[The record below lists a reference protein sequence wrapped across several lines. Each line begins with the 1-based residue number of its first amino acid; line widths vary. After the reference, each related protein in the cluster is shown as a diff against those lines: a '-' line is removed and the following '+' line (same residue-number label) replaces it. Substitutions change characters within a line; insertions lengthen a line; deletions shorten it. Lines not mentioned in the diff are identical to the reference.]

1 MVTSVLDLVVFS
13 AWTHL
18 GSIQK
23 IQSFEEEKIAQTFH
37 YSSTT
42 ILLRKNVMYYT
53 FHFLKASLETR

>member
-23 IQSFEEEKIAQTFH
+23 IQSFEEKKIAQTFH
-37 YSSTT
+37 YS
-42 ILLRKNVMYYT
+42 
-53 FHFLKASLETR
+53 

>member
-23 IQSFEEEKIAQTFH
+23 IQSLAKIAQTFH
-37 YSSTT
+37 SSSTT
-42 ILLRKNVMYYT
+42 IIFGKKVMYYT
-53 FHFLKASLETR
+53 FHFLEASLETP